1 MSYTDTPKASWWRSH
16 RALLAVPLAYVAAAG
31 AALVT
36 RSGTGHL
43 TRGIESASTTST
55 SLLGGIATALPFG
68 YAFGAGMVAAVNPC
82 GFALLP
88 AFLGLYL
95 GGQTAAG
102 TERSRRQQARQAI
115 QIGAMV
121 TASFVALFGITGF
134 VLSAVTSAITDA
146 FPWIGLIVGIAL
158 VFFGGVMLHGG
169 TLPTNFG
176 GRLAGRLGGQAR
188 QTRTR
193 GYLAYGLAYGL
204 ASLGCTLPIFLTVVG
219 GTLTV
224 RTLPAALGQFV
235 LYALGMGFVLTVLT
249 LSTAF
254 FKYTIMNG
262 VRRVTQYVH
271 AVSAVLL
278 LVAGAYLIYYWLT
291 LGGLLTGVGA
301 R

>member
-1 MSYTDTPKASWWRSH
+1 MEYADTPRTAR
-16 RALLAVPLAYVAAAG
+16 RRTVLALLVVSLAYGVATI

-43 TRGIESASTTST
+43 TRGVESASTAST

-88 AFLGLYL
+88 SFLGLYL
-95 GGQTAAG
+95 GGQAG
-102 TERSRRQQARQAI
+102 AEVERSRHRQALHAVW
-115 QIGAMV
+115 IGAMV
-121 TASFVALFGITGF
+121 TASFVALFGLVGI
-134 VLSAVTSAITDA
+134 VLSATTAAITGV

-158 VFFGGVMLHGG
+158 VLFGGVMLQGG
-169 TLPTNFG
+169 TLSANLG
-176 GRLAGRLGGQAR
+176 GRLAGRLGARAR
-188 QTRTR
+188 QPGTC

-219 GTLTV
+219 GTLTA

-249 LSTAF
+249 LSTTLFTFAVM
-254 FKYTIMNG
+254 KG
-262 VRRVTQYVH
+262 VRRITRYVH
-271 AVSAVLL
+271 AASAMLL

-291 LGGLLTGVGA
+291 LGGLLASVGA